1 MMTVYFRARAAFK
14 VPTEQVL
21 AFSVIRTTTQVKT
34 FHTHSG
40 CCPTRTPHRPP
51 PPKQVT
57 PGVIIYIPAH
67 SVWLYDPFM
76 SPVCNSSRPLS
87 PPSPHLPLSISEPP
101 DRLVR
106 DGAAPAAPAPA
117 GHSVNLQ
124 RHRG

>member
-40 CCPTRTPHRPP
+40 CCPP

-87 PPSPHLPLSISEPP
+87 PPLLTYLYPFLSLPTGWFGMVL
-101 DRLVR
+101 
-106 DGAAPAAPAPA
+106 
-117 GHSVNLQ
+117 LQ
-124 RHRG
+124 RLLLPRGIR